1 MISVCDD
8 GSSKYCYDEKSL
20 FLLIT
25 QARQGDWSKPRMR
38 LLRRLRSSVRS
49 VNAPSK
55 SSRPRLVLQ
64 ILTLSPHRFLTPISY
79 QIAHGQPRRSCS
91 ENRCWYS
98 CKALG
103 HGRCHQD
110 AQRTRYPGDLAV
122 CVQHLARGSQ
132 KLLPKVKCLWG
143 RWRRRWPNPKYARF
157 YCKFDVQVQLFY
169 CII

>member
-25 QARQGDWSKPRMR
+25 QARQGDWSKPKMR

-64 ILTLSPHRFLTPISY
+64 ILIIIIIGAQSSDPLSSPISY
-79 QIAHGQPRRSCS
+79 PYIISNSTWAAAKELQRKSMLILVWSSRTWKVPSGRAKNPLSRRSCS
-91 ENRCWYS
+91 LCTTSRQRFTKTTTES
-98 CKALG
+98 KMSVGAL
-103 HGRCHQD
+103 
-110 AQRTRYPGDLAV
+110 ASTLAKSKI
-122 CVQHLARGSQ
+122 CSF
-132 KLLPKVKCLWG
+132 LL
-143 RWRRRWPNPKYARF
+143 
-157 YCKFDVQVQLFY
+157 
-169 CII
+169 